1 MATRRASRSKR
12 MSGGAGR
19 SRKSQRGGASAWL
32 KHVKSVYASLKKK
45 SKTASLG
52 DAMKA
57 AKKSYK
63 KSRK

>member
-12 MSGGAGR
+12 MSGGA
-19 SRKSQRGGASAWL
+19 RKSTRKAQRGGASAWL
-32 KHVKSVYASLKKK
+32 KHVKKTYAAMKKK
-45 SKTASLG
+45 NRGASLG

-63 KSRK
+63 Q

>member
-12 MSGGAGR
+12 MSGG